1 MSLSRRKPELQ
12 TTLTRR
18 QALKMTGVAGAA
30 ALIGGRGYSE
40 TLARAIQDGSPVP
53 GGSITVVTEADWV
66 DLEPH
71 LNGLFASRQATQF
84 IYESLT
90 MFDENLQPVPAL
102 AESWETPDNKVFTF
116 KLRQGVTW
124 HDGSPFTAEDVVYTF
139 DRVRNPDTGA
149 AGSSVVSI
157 IESTEI
163 VDPQTVVFTLS
174 TPRLFF
180 PATLANLNA
189 TMIIKAGSADAGDL
203 KQVSNG
209 TGPFMVEEVKS
220 GDYIRF
226 KKNPNYWNAPSPYV
240 DELLFKLMVEEDTR
254 VAWLRSGQADYIDL
268 YAEAAARLEG
278 QEDVAVVQS
287 QKAYFVGLRLN
298 VRTGPLSDS
307 RVRRALDMAMDRPDM
322 IEKARFGAAEL
333 TGFIP
338 TGQSPWAPAP
348 DQLPAWYGQR
358 DVEGAKQLL
367 AEAGYADGI
376 KFGIKGSRPEH
387 IAIALVAQANWKEIG
402 VEAELI
408 QMEYGAYFADYN
420 AREFEVLAIGQTFL
434 PDPIDY
440 LYGSYRTDSAS
451 NAYGYSNP
459 DLDAILDAARLQTDP
474 DQLQQQ
480 LLDAQKVLWED
491 GAPYLI
497 GYNALNIEGLR
508 ARLQGY
514 APTFTAMRTGLKDSW
529 VQE

>member
-1 MSLSRRKPELQ
+1 MKEECNMSLSRRKPELQ
-12 TTLTRR
+12 TTLSRR
-18 QALKMTGVAGAA
+18 QALKLTGVAGAA
-30 ALIGGRGYSE
+30 ALLCGRGYRD
-40 TLARAIQDGSPVP
+40 TFARAIQDSSPTP
-53 GGSITVVTEADWV
+53 CGSITVVTEADWV

-278 QEDVAVVQS
+278 QDDVAVMQS

-307 RVRRALDMAMDRPDM
+307 RVRRALDMAMDRQDM

-333 TGFIP
+333 TAFIP
-338 TGQSPWAPAP
+338 TGQAPWAPTP
-348 DQLPAWYGQR
+348 DQLPAWYIQR
-358 DVEGAKQLL
+358 NIEGAKQLL
-367 AEAGYADGI
+367 A
-376 KFGIKGSRPEH
+376 
-387 IAIALVAQANWKEIG
+387 
-402 VEAELI
+402 
-408 QMEYGAYFADYN
+408 
-420 AREFEVLAIGQTFL
+420 
-434 PDPIDY
+434 
-440 LYGSYRTDSAS
+440 
-451 NAYGYSNP
+451 
-459 DLDAILDAARLQTDP
+459 
-474 DQLQQQ
+474 
-480 LLDAQKVLWED
+480 
-491 GAPYLI
+491 
-497 GYNALNIEGLR
+497 
-508 ARLQGY
+508 
-514 APTFTAMRTGLKDSW
+514 
-529 VQE
+529 